1 VRPLMADKTPQTPP
15 QYVYD
20 VTLSTGPFREP
31 HAEALS
37 YDFHVNRKG
46 WLIPRVMRVFVD
58 LKGELELFEQAILG
72 VSGGSPGQQLKRMH
86 MLTRKI
92 ADQKVK
98 IVLEEGRIEKAS
110 EVLVKGF
117 ADSDSYLFPKL
128 EEWMRAVKEQVRE
141 EIRAQ
146 TGV

>member
-1 VRPLMADKTPQTPP
+1 MADKTPQEPP
-15 QYVYD
+15 QYAYD
-20 VTLSTGPFREP
+20 VTLATGPFREP
-31 HAEALS
+31 NAEALS

-58 LKGELELFEQAILG
+58 LKGELEIFEQTILN
-72 VSGGSPGQQLKRMH
+72 VSGGSPGQQLKRTH

-117 ADSDSYLFPKL
+117 TDNDSYLFPKL
-128 EEWMRAVKEQVRE
+128 EEWMRAVKDQVRE
-141 EIRAQ
+141 EIKAQ

>member
-1 VRPLMADKTPQTPP
+1 MADTTPQDPP

-20 VTLSTGPFREP
+20 VSLSTGPFREP
-31 HAEALS
+31 NAEALS

-72 VSGGSPGQQLKRMH
+72 VSGGSPGQQLKRTH

-117 ADSDSYLFPKL
+117 TENDSYLFPQL
-128 EEWMRAVKEQVRE
+128 EEWMRAVKDQVRE